1 MLRKTKIVCTIGP
14 ASDSETMIAEL
25 FDAGMNVSR
34 HNFSHGSHE
43 SHRITMD
50 RVRRVAREKG
60 LYSAILLDTK
70 GPEIRVKKFKDGRIF
85 LTEGD
90 PVTIVGGEDF
100 LGDAT
105 RFAITYRELEGT
117 LKPGNHI
124 LLNDGLV
131 DLEVVSVKGNVA
143 ETIVRN
149 SGEVSDNKSS
159 NFPGV
164 RTNLPALTEQDRGD
178 IRFGVE
184 FGVDIIAAS
193 FIRKASDV
201 LAIRRVL
208 HEFGGADIQIYSK
221 IENQEGVDNVDE
233 IIRYSDG
240 IMVGRGDLGVEIPL
254 EQIPVIQKMII
265 RKCNAAGKPVITA
278 TQMLD
283 SMVRNPRPTRAEVSD
298 VANAIMDGSDAVM
311 LSGETASGAWPVEA
325 VQTMARIAVETEAAI
340 DYDFQLGIRL
350 ESRTNSVQSAISAA
364 VVQTANRMLARA
376 IITGTQSGATAR
388 NISKF
393 RPQSVILAVTP
404 FEETARSLACTWGV
418 YPIVSEPY
426 ESTDEMIEKTTRAAR
441 HNGFVRDGDLVVLTA
456 GIPINYRGSTNMMK
470 IQIIGDVLLEGKGSE
485 MQGSVSGIATIVNS
499 PKEAGERIESGSIM
513 VLDKLIDPYGDVLH
527 ECAGVVVQSEI
538 VTPDMLVRVM
548 RLQIPLVTGAK
559 GAMTKLVDGT
569 MITVDG
575 KMGIVTS
582 GRTSIR

>member
-14 ASDSETMIAEL
+14 ASDSEEMISHL

-34 HNFSHGSHE
+34 HNFSHGDHE
-43 SHRITMD
+43 SHRKTMNS
-50 RVRRVAREKG
+50 VRRVAREKG
-60 LYSAILLDTK
+60 LYPAILLDTK
-70 GPEIRVKKFKDGRIF
+70 GPEIRARKFTGGKAF
-85 LTEGD
+85 LREGTE
-90 PVTIVGGEDF
+90 VTIVGGEDF
-100 LGDAT
+100 LGDET
-105 RFAITYRELEGT
+105 RFAITYRELEDT
-117 LKPGNHI
+117 LQPGNHI

-131 DLEVVSVKGNVA
+131 DLEVISVQGNTA
-143 ETIVRN
+143 KTIVRN

-164 RTNLPALTEQDRGD
+164 KTNLPALTEQDRKD
-178 IRFGVE
+178 IQFGVE
-184 FGVDIIAAS
+184 FGVDMIAAS

-201 LAIRRVL
+201 LAIRKVL
-208 HEFGGADIQIYSK
+208 HEFGGADIDIYSK
-221 IENQEGVDNVDE
+221 IENQEGVDNIDE

-311 LSGETASGAWPVEA
+311 LSGETASGAWPREA
-325 VQTMARIAVETEAAI
+325 VRTMARIAEETEEAI

-350 ESRTNSVQSAISAA
+350 ENRTNSVQAALSAA
-364 VVQTANRMLARA
+364 VVQTANRMNARA

-393 RPQSVILAVTP
+393 RPESVILAVTP
-404 FEETARSLACTWGV
+404 FDETARSLACTWGV

-426 ESTDEMIEKTTRAAR
+426 ESTDEMIVKTTKAAR
-441 HNGFVRDGDLVVLTA
+441 RDGFVEDGDLVVLTA

-470 IQIIGDVLLEGKGSE
+470 IQIIGDILLEGKGSE
-485 MQGSVSGIATIVNS
+485 MQHSVSGIATIVRS
-499 PKEAGERIESGSIM
+499 PEEASERIEPGSIM
-513 VLDKLIDPYGDVLH
+513 VVEKLTDDYANALH
-527 ECAGVVVQSEI
+527 EVSGVVVESEI
-538 VTPDMLVRVM
+538 VTPEILVQLIQM
-548 RLQIPLVTGAK
+548 QIPLVTSAK
-559 GAMTKLVDGT
+559 KAMTSLVDGV
-569 MITVDG
+569 MVTVDG

-582 GRTSIR
+582 GKTTVR